1 MKKLFYSFILGVL
14 IFCLGCINKADNLYN
29 KEQII
34 WFKKAADLWE
44 EALPIGNG
52 RLGAMVYGNTKN
64 EKIQL
69 NDDSLCLLEVTI
81 IMFVIAHHVVHFIV
95 L

>member
-1 MKKLFYSFILGVL
+1 MKNLFYSFILGFL

-34 WFKKAADLWE
+34 WFKKAANLWE

-52 RLGAMVYGNTKN
+52 RFRKSNFG
-64 EKIQL
+64 I
-69 NDDSLCLLEVTI
+69 
-81 IMFVIAHHVVHFIV
+81 
-95 L
+95 